1 MSETNN
7 QEGGLIVVNPGLLAA
22 LSKGQLNIDVFKK
35 EILVLECLV
44 AGTSFRKLNE
54 IEAELVNTVQLE
66 IKREGQNE
74 FDEFAIALHYKDTKV
89 GYIPKDKNEVIAR
102 LMDAGKSFYA
112 TIAAKE
118 WEGNWLR
125 LDVKV
130 YMKD

>member
-1 MSETNN
+1 MSETN

-74 FDEFAIALHYKDTKV
+74 FDKFAIALHYKDTKV

-102 LMDAGKSFYA
+102 LMDAGKAFYA
-112 TIAAKE
+112 TITAKE

-125 LDVKV
+125 LNVKV